1 MSKKVF
7 QHPAPREGAVQPWR
21 SLEERNKSPEFLTRA
36 EREFVD
42 GASAAPS
49 PVERREFL
57 TLMGAS
63 FGLAGLGLAGCRE
76 PRHHTLP
83 YAKQPENTIP
93 GIPTY
98 YASSFPGEFAGYEIV
113 TKENVGR
120 ARIDGTE
127 LSYKQSLHF
136 LPGWGE
142 NLQFFANASFVKP
155 SGGNA
160 ADFSRYS
167 KKIYNWGL
175 NFARGKIYAR
185 MNWNQRP
192 GDLLEPLGTDPNAPK
207 SWSATR
213 TMVSLDVEYRLSR
226 RFSVYGTANNVT
238 DAPEFGRRFAPS
250 TPDYARITSVSVY
263 GTDFTVGIRGSF

>member
-98 YASSFPGEFAGYEIV
+98 YASSFPGEFASQPLIV
-113 TKENVGR
+113 ETHQHRPTKVEGNPSHAGSGR
-120 ARIDGTE
+120 A
-127 LSYKQSLHF
+127 SSK
-136 LPGWGE
+136 
-142 NLQFFANASFVKP
+142 FA
-155 SGGNA
+155 
-160 ADFSRYS
+160 
-167 KKIYNWGL
+167 
-175 NFARGKIYAR
+175 
-185 MNWNQRP
+185 
-192 GDLLEPLGTDPNAPK
+192 
-207 SWSATR
+207 
-213 TMVSLDVEYRLSR
+213 
-226 RFSVYGTANNVT
+226 
-238 DAPEFGRRFAPS
+238 
-250 TPDYARITSVSVY
+250 
-263 GTDFTVGIRGSF
+263 